1 MAIQSFIE
9 NGARF
14 DGDTYSLKY
23 FNVSKNFT
31 LLKKGKNTITLA
43 PDFTV
48 VPGSKIEVELL
59 DKFGNPI
66 RVEYPN
72 QITPNGDLVLH
83 ITIDDTVPEGAAR
96 MYIRGV
102 AYKDVDTG
110 LKLDTSRFNIIWRGL
125 SEIKLSDD
133 SDTPKDPDDIVF
145 DKPTKDIEIE
155 VVKKDVNYR
164 DKDSDR
170 PTTYSGVALLTYF
183 PIVES
188 STFSSNVANK
198 PTTRTKQLS
207 RPISDIVSGGSTTT
221 GGNPISNSDGYPTIK
236 SSQEE
241 FTSDMEGGKITITPI
256 ITDKVPSQLVDSIG
270 SVSDYSATIL
280 EVVNSTTIVVDTH
293 FYHTV
298 PNGNTPFIVDS
309 FTGSSYSINYNK
321 NVPTTDGQKV
331 TGFAQMCFNN
341 VSTSNGKV
349 DKVRV
354 SAKPVGSIGGP
365 ILIGDYDITPP
376 NKMQDTSSF
385 DFNPRTGLGYKNVG
399 DVTSNDDITN
409 YYDYTEYSINNN
421 TSSTLD
427 TYTYDEVIQGLAVNA
442 PSQRDLNLI
451 NAINVES
458 PIEDT
463 NVLALTVKDEFLG
476 SAKAD
481 TKYKIALNA
490 YSENDSTAKTPI
502 AKLFI
507 SGPSI
512 LEGGD
517 TSNTFGTLI
526 DTIEGGN
533 GQTQKNLEFFF
544 TAATDSEKVK
554 LHIVLE
560 TGIWDFSGIRLE
572 PASTT
577 NNSPNEFCI
586 LVPLDNLPVNKI
598 DEEYVFVI
606 DFIGENGNPTNV
618 NLTSQSVTLNSNST
632 IDQTLL
638 INTFNS
644 STIIQNAIS
653 GSSKWYANEG
663 GTCAEVAGGDT
674 FNFSEGS
681 VIDMSMDAP
690 SKTLTICHG
699 AVSAAGN
706 VTATSN
712 YFIDSVTLDSFGHV
726 TGLTTN
732 CVIPGGYFWCAS
744 DGTTTCQIDTTEIVS
759 IKGCGDTTVTLG
771 ASNTYTICTTNPTV
785 NDCTIT
791 ITAGTGLTGG
801 GSFSLNQSSNST
813 ITLCATGGGVTI
825 NNNVDNYVVTATGT
839 ANTLCG
845 ESTLTYNNSTGTL
858 SVTGAGGVCVTNCV
872 TADNFITTSDIR
884 LKSDIKELKCSI
896 DVLKK
901 FKSYAYIKGGYEDA
915 GFIAQEVCEA
925 IPYTVTTNTEGYLTM
940 RDRPIL
946 AYMHNAIVELNN
958 RIDCL
963 ESKIGK

>member
-102 AYKDVDTG
+102 AFKDVDTG

-145 DKPTKDIEIE
+145 DKPQKDIRIRVE
-155 VVKKDVNYR
+155 KKDFSYKE
-164 DKDSDR
+164 KDSDR
-170 PTTYSGVALLTYF
+170 PTDLAGTGVLTYF

-198 PTTRTKQLS
+198 PTTRTKESS
-207 RPISDIVSGGSTTT
+207 RPISTVSTNSSTTSI
-221 GGNPISNSDGYPTIK
+221 GNPTSNSDGYPTIK
-236 SSQEE
+236 SSVEE
-241 FTSDMEGGKITITPI
+241 FTVDMVGGLITVTPNITNR
-256 ITDKVPSQLVDSIG
+256 VPPVYRDGIG
-270 SVSDYSATIL
+270 TVPDYTATIL
-280 EVVNSTTIVVDTH
+280 DVVNSNTIVVDTH

-298 PNGNTPFIVDS
+298 PNPINPFIADS
-309 FTGSSYSINYNK
+309 FTATSYSIHYNK
-321 NVPTTDGQKV
+321 DVSTTDGQKV
-331 TGFAQMCFNN
+331 TGYAQLCFDN
-341 VSTSNGKV
+341 VATSNGKV

-354 SAKPVGSIGGP
+354 SAKPVGAIGGAM
-365 ILIGDYDITPP
+365 LIGDYDVIPP
-376 NKMQDTSSF
+376 NKMQDTGSF
-385 DFNPRTGLGYKNVG
+385 NFNPRTGLGYKNVG
-399 DVTSNDDITN
+399 DVSSNDDLTT
-409 YYDYTEYSINNN
+409 YYESAEYVVNNN
-421 TSSTLD
+421 PSSTFD
-427 TYTYDEVIQGLAVNA
+427 NYTYDEVVGST
-442 PSQRDLNLI
+442 PSPTQRDIKLS
-451 NAINVES
+451 NAFSLDS
-458 PIEDT
+458 PISET
-463 NVLALTVKDEFLG
+463 NVVAISVKDQYLG
-476 SAKAD
+476 SAKVD
-481 TKYKIALNA
+481 TKYTISLNA
-490 YSENDSTAKTPI
+490 YSERDSTGKQPI
-502 AKLFI
+502 AKIFV
-507 SGPSI
+507 SGPAVR
-512 LEGGD
+512 EGGE
-517 TSNTFGTLI
+517 TSNKFGTLI
-526 DTIEGGN
+526 DIIEGGN
-533 GQTQKNLEFFF
+533 GQTQKNLKFSF
-544 TAATDSEKVK
+544 TADTDSDKVK
-554 LHIVLE
+554 LYIVLE
-560 TGIWDFSGIRLE
+560 TGKWDFSAIKLE
-572 PASTT
+572 PDSTT
-577 NNSPNEFCI
+577 NNSPNEFCV

-598 DEEYVFVI
+598 DEEYVFVV
-606 DFIGENGNPTNV
+606 DFIAPNGNPTNL
-618 NLTSQSVTLNSNST
+618 NLTTQSVTLNSNTT
-632 IDQTLL
+632 IDQTLMV
-638 INTFNS
+638 NTINS
-644 STIIQNAIS
+644 STLIQNTIS
-653 GSSKWYANEG
+653 GISKWYANEG
-663 GTCAEVAGGDT
+663 GTCAEIEGGNT
-674 FNFSEGS
+674 FNFAEGN
-681 VIDMSMDAP
+681 VIDMSMNAL

-699 AVSAAGN
+699 AVCAASSCN
-706 VTATSN
+706 ATSN

-732 CVIPGGYFWCAS
+732 CVAGGGYFWNAS
-744 DGTTTCQIDTTEIVS
+744 DDSGATCTQIDCNETVS
-759 IKGCGDTTVTLG
+759 IIGGGCTTV
-771 ASNTYTICTTNPTV
+771 
-785 NDCTIT
+785 
-791 ITAGTGLTGG
+791 
-801 GSFSLNQSSNST
+801 SLD
-813 ITLCATGGGVTI
+813 CATNTFTISSTGGVTI
-825 NNNVDNYVVTATGT
+825 NNNTDNYVITATGT
-839 ANTLCG
+839 ANTING
-845 ESTLTYNNSTGTL
+845 ESTLTYNASTGTL
-858 SVTGAGGVCVTNCV
+858 CATGAGGVCVTNCV

-963 ESKIGK
+963 EEKLR